1 MELHAFKDLFL
12 GNPEPYFTTQQPRA
26 HSPVDCST
34 SCRPHLYLFI
44 YFTSRSLA
52 FVVPIVRVLDE
63 LGDDEIDHE
72 PADRIRPANDQRRSS
87 SIAFC
92 VSRTLAPK
100 RDL

>member
-1 MELHAFKDLFL
+1 M
-12 GNPEPYFTTQQPRA
+12 
-26 HSPVDCST
+26 SPS
-34 SCRPHLYLFI
+34 PLFI
-44 YFTSRSLA
+44 YLFNLPRSLARSLA